1 MPEEKMR
8 YYDDFEVGEVTVYP
22 GRYTLTEENILAVG
36 KEWDP
41 YPFHTDP
48 EAAKDTFYGGLVAS
62 TVHLFAISVKLNH
75 TSLEVPAAISSLG
88 TTDMIN
94 HAPAYAGDTIENHC
108 KVIAKRLS
116 KSKPGIGILTAQ
128 SQLINQEGKLL
139 FSYVNSALYKLR
151 AAED

>member
-48 EAAKDTFYGGLVAS
+48 EAAKDTFYGGLVACTTTRHLPQTLS
-62 TVHLFAISVKLNH
+62 TFRYRK
-75 TSLEVPAAISSLG
+75 SS
-88 TTDMIN
+88 
-94 HAPAYAGDTIENHC
+94 
-108 KVIAKRLS
+108 
-116 KSKPGIGILTAQ
+116 PGFI
-128 SQLINQEGKLL
+128 
-139 FSYVNSALYKLR
+139 
-151 AAED
+151 